1 MVKFYLIRHGETDW
15 NVESRF
21 QGRENISLNET
32 GQKQAEA
39 CGLGMLE
46 TGIPFDCMVSSPL
59 DRAYGTAETI
69 AGCLGIAAIH
79 KEPDLIERDFG
90 KISGRKREDREWMLA
105 SGEDLQIEDEE
116 LVAERMQRV
125 LDRFCKGDFRHVIMV
140 SHGASIRALLGKYAK
155 AGSVPAT
162 EVQRNACL
170 TTIVHKED
178 GFYLE
183 AFDKTPKELVR
194 ETAVYDLLDRLRIKS
209 ERVFHEPLFTMEA
222 CQDVDEALGIKIC
235 KNLFL
240 CNSSRTRFY
249 LLLMP
254 GDKKFVTKE
263 VSKQIGSARLS
274 FGPKEYMEKYLNLT
288 PGSVSLMGLMFDTQ
302 NKVELLI
309 DRDVLEE
316 EYFGCHPCVNTSS
329 LKMKTA
335 DILKKFLPAVH
346 HTYTEVVL

>member
-39 CGLGMLE
+39 CGQGLRE
-46 TGIPFDCMVSSPL
+46 TGIPFDCIVSSPL
-59 DRAYGTAETI
+59 DRAYKTAETI
-69 AGCLGIAAIH
+69 AGYLGIDAIH
-79 KEPDLIERDFG
+79 EDPNLIERDFG

-105 SGEDLQIEDEE
+105 SGEDLQIEEE
-116 LVAERMQRV
+116 DLVAERMQRV
-125 LDRFCKGDFRHVIMV
+125 LERFCGGEFRHVIMV

-155 AGSVPAT
+155 AGSAPAT

-170 TTIVHKED
+170 TTLVCKEG

-183 AFDKTPKELVR
+183 AFDKTPKEMTR
-194 ETAVYDLLDRLRIKS
+194 ETAVYDLLDRLQIEY
-209 ERVFHEPLFTMEA
+209 ERVSHEALFTMEA

-240 CNSSRTRFY
+240 CNSARSRFY

-254 GDKKFVTKE
+254 GDKKFVTKD

-274 FGPKEYMEKYLNLT
+274 FGPEEYMEEYLNLT
-288 PGSVSLMGLMFDTQ
+288 PGSVSVMGLMYDTE

-309 DRDVLEE
+309 DRDVLKE
-316 EYFGCHPCVNTSS
+316 EYFGCHPCINTSS

-335 DILKKFLPAVH
+335 DILEKFLPAVH
-346 HTYTEVVL
+346 HAYTEVIL